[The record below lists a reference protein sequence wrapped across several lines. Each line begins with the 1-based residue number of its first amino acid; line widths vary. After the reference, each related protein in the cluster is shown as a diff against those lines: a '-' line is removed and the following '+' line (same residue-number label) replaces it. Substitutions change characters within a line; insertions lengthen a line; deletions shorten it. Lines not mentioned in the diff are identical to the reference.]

1 MSSCGEARPLHA
13 AVYEPCGEPYPLHA
27 AVYEPC
33 NEPYPLHAAVYEDDM
48 EAAMSWLHR
57 HPTHLHLLDS
67 EGDSVMHVAVRRGN
81 IAIVRLL
88 LSVGFDINCRSADD
102 WTVLEEAH
110 ACAPPQVLKAV
121 YEAVQVDECRRWHG
135 RSRQVVQ
142 GLRRMADFVI
152 DVHWRLGM
160 RVLGIGV
167 GALLRRFLPSD
178 TCTIRKRGARL
189 RADAG
194 LVGIDTS
201 ALAWR
206 RGEVSLFLDL
216 ECPRPG
222 EAAWSLPG
230 AYTPCVDAAG
240 EAAVEPPREIEIPR
254 EIVMADHQARTT
266 PRPSANPNP
275 NPHPNPSHNPNPN
288 PSPKQARTTAEYLR
302 TWAWLEPERRLGWAE
317 VDELLALGLQR
328 HSPSQA
334 QPIEAEEGAH
344 ERGFGPVLGRDGEA
358 ARDPAHDL
366 CGQPARR
373 YRWRAPLGVHER
385 SRTAQPW
392 RVQMEC
398 TYAGHLVA
406 KRRAEAAEAEATHRP
421 EGGGA
426 GAGDHWVGGFEGLG
440 GGDGGGGV
448 GGGGGR
454 GLAGLTRAGG
464 EAELSLVSGLLL
476 DAEQLAEVQR

>member
-1 MSSCGEARPLHA
+1 
-13 AVYEPCGEPYPLHA
+13 
-27 AVYEPC
+27 
-33 NEPYPLHAAVYEDDM
+33 
-48 EAAMSWLHR
+48 MSWLHQ

-67 EGDSVMHVAVRRGN
+67 EGDSVMHIAVRRGN
-81 IAIVRLL
+81 VAMVRLL
-88 LSVGFDINCRSADD
+88 LSVGFDINCRSADE

-121 YEAVQVDECRRWHG
+121 YEAVQVDECRRWHC
-135 RSRQVVQ
+135 RSRQVLQ

-194 LVGIDTS
+194 LVGVDTS

-206 RGEVSLFLDL
+206 RGKVSLFLDL

-222 EAAWSLPG
+222 EAAGPLPG
-230 AYTPCVDAAG
+230 AYTPCVDAS
-240 EAAVEPPREIEIPR
+240 EAADEPPREIPR
-254 EIVMADHQARTT
+254 EIVMADH
-266 PRPSANPNP
+266 
-275 NPHPNPSHNPNPN
+275 
-288 PSPKQARTTAEYLR
+288 QARTTAEYLR

-334 QPIEAEEGAH
+334 QPIEAEGAH

-358 ARDPAHDL
+358 ARDPAHGL
-366 CGQPARR
+366 CGRPARR
-373 YRWRAPLGVHER
+373 YHWCAPLGVHER
-385 SRTAQPW
+385 ERTAPPW
-392 RVQMEC
+392 RVQAEC

-406 KRRAEAAEAEATHRP
+406 KRRAEAAEATHQS

-426 GAGDHWVGGFEGLG
+426 GAGAGEHWVGGFEGLG
-440 GGDGGGGV
+440 GGDGGGGA
-448 GGGGGR
+448 GGGGAR
-454 GLAGLTRAGG
+454 GLAGLTRSGG

-476 DAEQLAEVQR
+476 NAEQLAEVQW

>member
-1 MSSCGEARPLHA
+1 MSCGEADPLHA
-13 AVYEPCGEPYPLHA
+13 AVYEPCGD
-27 AVYEPC
+27 
-33 NEPYPLHAAVYEDDM
+33 PYPLHAAVYEDDS

-194 LVGIDTS
+194 LVGVDTS

-288 PSPKQARTTAEYLR
+288 PNPKQARTTAEYLR

-317 VDELLALGLQR
+317 VDVLLALGLQR

-334 QPIEAEEGAH
+334 QPIEAEEGDH

-366 CGQPARR
+366 CGHPRGGTAGARLSACTSAR
-373 YRWRAPLGVHER
+373 GQR
-385 SRTAQPW
+385 SRGACRWSAPTRATSWRSAVPRRPRPRPRTDPKAGARARARARESTGWVGSRGSAAGTAA
-392 RVQMEC
+392 
-398 TYAGHLVA
+398 AG
-406 KRRAEAAEAEATHRP
+406 RAAA
-421 EGGGA
+421 GGA
-426 GAGDHWVGGFEGLG
+426 GW
-440 GGDGGGGV
+440 
-448 GGGGGR
+448 R
-454 GLAGLTRAGG
+454 G
-464 EAELSLVSGLLL
+464 
-476 DAEQLAEVQR
+476 